1 MSIKSV
7 ASACC
12 TPLQLWKR
20 LWSTLSGSRQ
30 GVKDTIVSAA
40 PQLVG
45 VFTGFFGSVLVARG
59 LGPEGLGQYA
69 LVMSLAGL
77 AKGFSDLG
85 VGQTAI
91 RYASRAAANND
102 TPSQMS
108 VLRWAFRWRLSL
120 IFAST
125 TVLFLLAPRLATLWH
140 SEALIPYMRLGLLG
154 GVFAAIAS
162 VPTIYFQSI
171 KRFSTNASVMSA
183 QSIISLAGILVIS
196 VFSLWSLGNVVL
208 ANLFAS
214 AIGALVFL
222 AIVPKAALWPR
233 NAMRKLKGLN
243 LRRLLAG
250 PTMQHDANNG
260 LDSSSPAG
268 FLKFHVL
275 STVIV
280 MLTMRAD
287 IWMMGYFLEKSEL
300 GLYSVATRFTLPLMI
315 AMGALN
321 TALWPRASGIT
332 DPHQLMALLKR
343 TLGLSVLLSFSVS
356 IYAICAPF
364 LAPLVFGADY
374 EGSVLLG
381 QVLCL
386 RCCVSIL
393 IVPVGGIAYGFGFVR
408 IIWAVNLVQLL
419 AVITINLVL
428 MPHIGALASAIALL
442 ANDVI
447 GGVLAGLILMY
458 VTREY
463 RNVPCK

>member
-1 MSIKSV
+1 MLNPK
-7 ASACC
+7 
-12 TPLQLWKR
+12 QLWNL
-20 LWSTLSGSRQ
+20 LWRTLFSSRQ
-30 GVKDTIVSAA
+30 GIKDTIVSAV

-59 LGPEGLGQYA
+59 LGPTGMGQYA
-69 LVMSLAGL
+69 LVMSLAGIAASL
-77 AKGFSDLG
+77 SDLG
-85 VGQTAI
+85 IGQTAI
-91 RYASRAAANND
+91 RYASRAVAVKD
-102 TPSQMS
+102 TPAQMA
-108 VLRWAFRWRLSL
+108 VLRWAFRWRLTL
-120 IFAST
+120 VFLST
-125 TVLFLLAPRLATLWH
+125 TVFFLFAPYIAKIWH
-140 SEALIPYMRLGLLG
+140 SEALTPYMRLGLLG
-154 GVFAAIAS
+154 GVFAALAS
-162 VPTIYFQSI
+162 VPTVYFQSI
-171 KRFSTNASVMSA
+171 KRFSTNASVTSA
-183 QSIISLAGILVIS
+183 QRIISFAGILVLS
-196 VFSLWSLGNVVL
+196 VFSLWSLF
-208 ANLFAS
+208 NLVFVNLIAS
-214 AIGALVFL
+214 AIGAFAFLV
-222 AIVPKAALWPR
+222 IVPKTALWPR
-233 NAMRKLKGLN
+233 NAMHKLKRLN
-243 LRRLLAG
+243 LRLFLAS
-250 PTMQHDANNG
+250 PQMQRDANNG
-260 LDSSSPAG
+260 LDSSSPTG
-268 FLKFHVL
+268 FLRFHML
-275 STVIV
+275 STFIV
-280 MLTMRAD
+280 MIIMRAD
-287 IWMMGYFLEKSEL
+287 VWMMGYFLDKSEL
-300 GLYSVATRFTLPLMI
+300 GIYSVATRFTLPLMI